1 MFLSHKSI
9 RVRFKRSTPYP
20 TSPNKIWWTDLWV
33 ASFFAPSLTYR
44 FSHGWHIRDSREN
57 KGQEKEKIENC
68 QSHFWSKQNWLQLTA
83 LLMAYNSKCILSRKL
98 SNHML
103 YSIRYLVSS
112 SIPPPTPAV
121 VRPSCSHWHH
131 RVGKLIW
138 LEQSLQIMTLI
149 DGCWKMLNKVERADD
164 KKQYKLG
171 KMRQILPLVL
181 SHDLPLCM

>member
-44 FSHGWHIRDSREN
+44 FSHSWQIRDSREN

-83 LLMAYNSKCILSRKL
+83 LVMAYNSKCSLSRKL

-138 LEQSLQIMTLI
+138 LEQNLQTRPS
-149 DGCWKMLNKVERADD
+149 KMDVAPC
-164 KKQYKLG
+164 
-171 KMRQILPLVL
+171 IT
-181 SHDLPLCM
+181 